1 MKKQYAWDQVDRL
14 AEEWYATPAGEEHA
28 AIKQKLLE
36 EFLGLSCN
44 LLSESMM
51 EGLGDFWEQDFQRF
65 DPALSPFSKFLL
77 SRLKLRVRDGVRED
91 LGLRRVKRD
100 GETVTEG
107 AFSLDD
113 TGGKDADDDMTREVR
128 DPRAEEALEE
138 LFLDERAYECLSLML
153 DLPNK
158 LQGKAN
164 NPEKINYYRMFFT
177 DGVTDYV
184 RSSGGQVFFAHEAD
198 LFQAAKLPFLDFFLD
213 RVCRTVPP
221 PGQQRDQALW
231 PAGGGPP
238 GRARGAAPAPGRVS
252 QLSGP
257 GGGAQGGPV
266 RHLPAADGLSGL
278 FKEDAAML
286 TRYQLILEPDRPCAI
301 GPEWG
306 YRLYAALLSQT
317 PEGFGAA
324 LHQNAVTPLSQ
335 FVWAE
340 KTGALH
346 WTVSLLGEISE
357 EILSP
362 LLEGVPSL
370 YLERDRVELRVTAI
384 RSDWVHD
391 VDELFARAARQEGR
405 HALRFQT
412 PTAFKSRGQYVNLP
426 TTRLLMQSLVQKW
439 NGSFLDCPIED
450 EDGLGVETLAA
461 GLRWRGFQ
469 LRDQSY
475 RLKGSAIPG
484 FVGRTV
490 VENRLSGFHRQLADA
505 LLLFSGYSGVGIKT
519 ALGMGGVIHSAQ
531 P

>member
-1 MKKQYAWDQVDRL
+1 
-14 AEEWYATPAGEEHA
+14 
-28 AIKQKLLE
+28 
-36 EFLGLSCN
+36 
-44 LLSESMM
+44 
-51 EGLGDFWEQDFQRF
+51 
-65 DPALSPFSKFLL
+65 
-77 SRLKLRVRDGVRED
+77 
-91 LGLRRVKRD
+91 
-100 GETVTEG
+100 
-107 AFSLDD
+107 
-113 TGGKDADDDMTREVR
+113 
-128 DPRAEEALEE
+128 
-138 LFLDERAYECLSLML
+138 
-153 DLPNK
+153 
-158 LQGKAN
+158 
-164 NPEKINYYRMFFT
+164 
-177 DGVTDYV
+177 
-184 RSSGGQVFFAHEAD
+184 
-198 LFQAAKLPFLDFFLD
+198 
-213 RVCRTVPP
+213 
-221 PGQQRDQALW
+221 
-231 PAGGGPP
+231 
-238 GRARGAAPAPGRVS
+238 
-252 QLSGP
+252 
-257 GGGAQGGPV
+257 
-266 RHLPAADGLSGL
+266 
-278 FKEDAAML
+278 ML
-286 TRYQLILEPDRPCAI
+286 TRYQLTLEPDRPCAI

-306 YRLYAALLSQT
+306 YRLYAAQLSQT